1 MPMYARGGIAWGLC
15 QRCGLRYY
23 LHELVMDGYFPNLR
37 VCQGCYD
44 PPQPQERL
52 AVVSDA
58 VALYKP
64 AVDTIYI
71 SPPILVAVQQGLNIV
86 LTWTGFNGIAPLPGQ
101 SITDNFNAA
110 TQGKSPIGSSGGAN
124 ITAGYLVNRS
134 ADGVTFTQLANL
146 KNTADEFG
154 ALVVE
159 TDTYTDVNPGVGTW
173 FYQVVGYDVLFGDT
187 YG

>member
-1 MPMYARGGIAWGLC
+1 
-15 QRCGLRYY
+15 
-23 LHELVMDGYFPNLR
+23 MDGYYPNIR
-37 VCQGCYD
+37 VCAGCYD

-64 AVDTIYI
+64 AVDTIAI
-71 SPPILVAVQQGLNIV
+71 FPPILSVQQNGDTVILSWV
-86 LTWTGFNGIAPLPGQ
+86 GFNQIPPPPQML
-101 SITDNFNAA
+101 TDDFNAA

-124 ITAGYLVNRS
+124 ITLGYLINRS
-134 ADGVTFTQLANL
+134 PDGVNWTQIANLAN
-146 KNTADEFG
+146 TPDEFG

-159 TDTYTDVNPGVGTW
+159 TDTYTDTPGVGTW
-173 FYQVVGYDVLFGDT
+173 FYQVVGYDALFNDP